1 MLTKLDQEI
10 QSLKTM
16 KLTQLSEEEKDK
28 NFLIRTEID
37 ILFILRGIMQKN
49 TLIALYFGSED
60 NFILTSIL
68 AIDTDKKKI
77 IVDYGTDEQLN
88 QLVLQAK
95 KLTFVT
101 SQNRVKIEFSCE
113 NINKAKFENRD
124 AIVVNLPES
133 LIRMQRRNYFR
144 VSTPTTRPLKCI
156 IPIPSNGKTAKAEIT
171 LLDIS
176 CGGIGVIDHHPV
188 ISFDPGI
195 IFKNCQ
201 ITLPKIGTVSTTIQA
216 MNTYEITLKNGLSCK
231 RAGCQ
236 FIDLPASMEAM
247 IQRYIVKQEQI
258 RKTK

>member
-1 MLTKLDQEI
+1 MLPKLDQEI

-16 KLTQLSEEEKDK
+16 KLTQLSEEEKDE
-28 NFLIRTEID
+28 NFLVSAEID

-49 TLIALYFGSED
+49 TLIAMYFGSED

-68 AIDTDKKKI
+68 EIDADKKKM
-77 IVDYGTDEQLN
+77 IVDCGTADRLN
-88 QLVLQAK
+88 QLALQAK

-113 NINKAKFENRD
+113 NINKTKFEGRD
-124 AIVVNLPES
+124 AIVASLPES

-156 IPIPSNGKTAKAEIT
+156 IPIPSDGKMVKAEIT

-188 ISFDPGI
+188 ISFDPET

-201 ITLPKIGTVSTTIQA
+201 ITLPEIGTINVTIKT

-231 RAGCQ
+231 RSGCQ

-247 IQRYIVKQEQI
+247 IQRYIVKLEQV